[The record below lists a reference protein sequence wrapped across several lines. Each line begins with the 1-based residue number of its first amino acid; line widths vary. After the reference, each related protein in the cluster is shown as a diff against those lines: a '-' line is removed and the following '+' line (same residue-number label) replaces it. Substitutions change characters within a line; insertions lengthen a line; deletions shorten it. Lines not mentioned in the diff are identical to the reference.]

1 MHHTWWSVGVYLKL
15 HWGKYTLPR
24 TGGSGVRPGI
34 LESGHTLDLPLI
46 WSVLCHWCQV
56 THPEILP
63 GPFHLSARVGG
74 KSVLVERKPMRGMAQ
89 VMFTYLR
96 QVRKG
101 SDKPVQSTP

>member
-1 MHHTWWSVGVYLKL
+1 MMHE
-15 HWGKYTLPR
+15 
-24 TGGSGVRPGI
+24 I
-34 LESGHTLDLPLI
+34 LESGHILDLPLI

-63 GPFHLSARVGG
+63 GPFHLSAVVVGG
-74 KSVLVERKPMRGMAQ
+74 GWQKLFFVESKLICGVAQ
-89 VMFTYLR
+89 VIFTKLS